1 MMENEARKKKLTDI
15 QAAERQED
23 IELQQK
29 AIMLAEQLEAQRAK
43 DIKTRSDRI
52 QALIS
57 VYYSQPT
64 KKIY

>member
-57 VYYSQPT
+57 VYLPQHT
-64 KKIY
+64 KKFY